1 MLYTAV
7 RDNIPLNIIQNID
20 TFYNNNFSTA
30 VGYVSTKMGREHIR
44 HVKKPYAT
52 TNIYNPGAHPLV
64 VPLYTNPLQ
73 IGKLLQ
79 LQQWP
84 NCLQVGGVCH
94 QPHILCKPDMVIVL
108 EEIQFQPPAQAQ
120 VAGQAPPGGPGG
132 PAQAPA
138 GPPGGGVPPAGGPST
153 SGQGAAQQ
161 GNNDDDDDDDDEE
174 PEEDD
179 DPYALDYEYPEED
192 DDDNGNYE
200 HDEEEEEESTDD
212 SQDDRDEYDD
222 IYDDDNDHNDDV
234 CAPGEYHDDN
244 NDPNDETN
252 LHQKRKCESP
262 LKEAKKRKT
271 GESSMPLREHEE
283 RVETIVDVPREHE
296 MEQIPQ
302 EESLLSP
309 ELTTPHQ
316 SCVQDT
322 PPRRHS
328 PRIKNQT
335 ITEPIPATPLEFV
348 HPGIENMAARI
359 ETPQNPSS
367 EWIQRISRKLILGTP
382 LGTNPQQSTSTGGEN
397 VKTIPGKG
405 APKTGRH
412 GCGRGVPFGR
422 GAPSGHGRG
431 PAPTG
436 AHAPVPGVVT
446 CAAAAAVAGGG
457 GGGVGAPVVPVP
469 NAEYIYRSP
478 LVIIE
483 IEGKKVSF
491 DHNKYVSK
499 AFCAMACG
507 LAFAPQGYIVHVFPH
522 KVDVISTFW
531 DVNDMTI
538 KCEAERINMQRD
550 DQNLATQFDT
560 LTDRLVEILVK
571 QLMTTVTTA
580 NLSFAQKQ
588 ILGLKYHSDAK
599 MRHGLACLNCFHCP
613 TLNSVRAA
621 NQDAAV
627 LATPYETF

>member
-1 MLYTAV
+1 MQTRYGNCI
-7 RDNIPLNIIQNID
+7 RRNSI
-20 TFYNNNFSTA
+20 STPCT
-30 VGYVSTKMGREHIR
+30 GTGCWSST
-44 HVKKPYAT
+44 T
-52 TNIYNPGAHPLV
+52 W
-64 VPLYTNPLQ
+64 
-73 IGKLLQ
+73 
-79 LQQWP
+79 WP
-84 NCLQVGGVCH
+84 WRSCSSTSQSPWRWQSPWRCG
-94 QPHILCKPDMVIVL
+94 
-108 EEIQFQPPAQAQ
+108 
-120 VAGQAPPGGPGG
+120 
-132 PAQAPA
+132 
-138 GPPGGGVPPAGGPST
+138 PPAGGPST

-161 GNNDDDDDDDDEE
+161 GNNDDDDDEE

-179 DPYALDYEYPEED
+179 DPYAPDDEYPEED

-200 HDEEEEEESTDD
+200 RDEEEEEESTND
-212 SQDDRDEYDD
+212 SQDDSDEYDD

-234 CAPGEYHDDN
+234 RAPGEYHDDN
-244 NDPNDETN
+244 DDPNDETN
-252 LHQKRKCESP
+252 PRQKRKCESP
-262 LKEAKKRKT
+262 LKEAKKSKT

-316 SCVQDT
+316 SRVQDT
-322 PPRRHS
+322 PPQRCS
-328 PRIKNQT
+328 PCIKNQT
-335 ITEPIPATPLEFV
+335 ATEPIPATPLEFV

-367 EWIQRISRKLILGTP
+367 ERNQRISRKLVLGTP
-382 LGTNPQQSTSTGGEN
+382 LGANPQQSTSMGGEN

-405 APKTGRH
+405 APKTGHR
-412 GCGRGVPFGR
+412 GRGRGHGVPSGC
-422 GAPSGHGRG
+422 GAPSGRGCG

-446 CAAAAAVAGGG
+446 CAATVAAAGGG
-457 GGGVGAPVVPVP
+457 GGGGGAPVVPVP
-469 NAEYIYRSP
+469 NAQYIYRSL

-483 IEGKKVSF
+483 IEGKKVSWN
-491 DHNKYVSK
+491 HNKYASK

-507 LAFAPQGYIVHVFPH
+507 LAFAPQGYIIHVFPD

-571 QLMTTVTTA
+571 QLMTTATTA
-580 NLSFAQKQ
+580 NLSFAQK
-588 ILGLKYHSDAK
+588 
-599 MRHGLACLNCFHCP
+599 
-613 TLNSVRAA
+613 
-621 NQDAAV
+621 
-627 LATPYETF
+627 